1 LTPAKVLGIENEYGS
16 IEIGKRADL
25 VALDKDGN
33 VKLTIVGGRI
43 VKK

>member
-1 LTPAKVLGIENEYGS
+1 MIDKTHGS

-33 VKLTIVGGRI
+33 VKMTMIGGEIVFNAL
-43 VKK
+43 